1 MVSCGL
7 GQFGGQIA
15 LCLEATFIIVRCALI
30 RVYLSARHIP
40 SGSFFGLSNF
50 SYFDIQ
56 TVTHL
61 TSHFEFCAMLIAI
74 SDDSQADVY
83 LPCGLGTGIPTSRQ
97 P

>member
-30 RVYLSARHIP
+30 KVYQQGTSPRVV
-40 SGSFFGLSNF
+40 FGLSNF